1 VSRRGGKGRVSNDL
15 VAASAAAVLAVYAAG
30 YWRTRDVAKRL
41 EAQAQERRP
50 SRVDAPVE
58 TPPPPAP
65 AEPEPPVA
73 SVATPPTPAEAPAA
87 APAAKPTKSAKK
99 PVKVAAAGAPPQP
112 TAETKPAASEPAAIL
127 SVPLEEPSPPRPAD
141 PAPSESL
148 AMPEQKLVDG
158 TYTGWGQSYHGD
170 IEARIVVRGGRIVE
184 AGIKTC
190 ATRYPCDVI
199 DHIIDHPVK
208 WQNLNVDNVSRA
220 TESTDAY
227 YYALVEA
234 LKQAQVE

>member
-1 VSRRGGKGRVSNDL
+1 MSRRGGKGRVSNDL

-58 TPPPPAP
+58 APQPPAP
-65 AEPEPPVA
+65 AQPEQPVA
-73 SVATPPTPAEAPAA
+73 SVAPPPTTDAAPAA
-87 APAAKPTKSAKK
+87 APAAKPTKPARK
-99 PVKVAAAGAPPQP
+99 PVKVAAAAPPP
-112 TAETKPAASEPAAIL
+112 PVAETKPVPSDAPTIL
-127 SVPLEEPSPPRPAD
+127 SVPLEEPSQPRPAD